1 MLHQANSFGRS
12 FFELPCNAIKLREF
26 YCEEI
31 DSCQVVRAANLLRH
45 TRNFIADLTG
55 RNDHLAIIALFY
67 RCFFNRRY

>member
-31 DSCQVVRAANLLRH
+31 DSCQVVRAANVYSPYEKL
-45 TRNFIADLTG
+45 
-55 RNDHLAIIALFY
+55 Y
-67 RCFFNRRY
+67 